1 MGIKRFRPYTNG
13 VRHAALPDFSE
24 LTKGKPEKSLLEP
37 IKGYWRAKFLRPYH
51 VQAPWRRA

>member
-13 VRHAALPDFSE
+13 VRHAALSDFSE

-37 IKGYWRAKFLRPYH
+37 IKSIRWP
-51 VQAPWRRA
+51 

>member
-24 LTKGKPEKSLLEP
+24 LTKGTRPEKSLMEP
-37 IKGYWRAKFLRPYH
+37 VKGFRRP
-51 VQAPWRRA
+51 

>member
-24 LTKGKPEKSLLEP
+24 LTKGKTGK
-37 IKGYWRAKFLRPYH
+37 IFIGAYQGYRRP
-51 VQAPWRRA
+51 